1 MKRRERLKVQI
12 RGGRVIAFVDW
23 FGGKVAT
30 SMKREREREGSMSE
44 DAYVYVCCLNVKLKI
59 NGRF

>member
-30 SMKREREREGSMSE
+30 SMKREREGSMSE
-44 DAYVYVCCLNVKLKI
+44 GAYVYVCCLNVKLKI